1 MSFFSAN
8 DFITKFD
15 LRKCMTEKCTQCAN
29 EIAKIPYKPMD
40 EWKVDGPL
48 CGECY
53 SSKLEE
59 FYPGDHIRVN
69 RLNESD

>member
-15 LRKCMTEKCTQCAN
+15 LEKCMTGKCTQCSN
-29 EIAKIPYKPMD
+29 ETGNISYKPME
-40 EWKVDGPL
+40 EWKIEGPL
-48 CGECY
+48 CGKCY